1 MRWSDLDR
9 EACSFARTLSVVGDR
24 WTLLILRDCFL
35 GVRRFEH
42 FEARLGIGRGILAD
56 RLRKLTNAFVLTKV
70 AYRQKPTRWEYR
82 LTDKGRDLY
91 PLIMAMVHWGDT
103 HMPGKAGQPV
113 LHRHLACGALFE
125 PVLTCSECGQ
135 PVDAR
140 GVHVLPGPGAGD
152 ARHLAHQGANE
163 GDGAHQEPAVVA
175 LGW

>member
-1 MRWSDLDR
+1 LRWDELDQ
-9 EACSFARTLSVVGDR
+9 EACSLTRTLSVVGDR

-35 GVRRFEH
+35 RVRRFED

-56 RLRKLTNAFVLTKV
+56 RLRRLTDAFVLAKI
-70 AYRQKPTRWEYR
+70 AYRQRPTRYEYR

-103 HMPGKAGQPV
+103 HMAGKTGRPV
-113 LHRHLACGALFE
+113 LHRHLACGALFD
-125 PVLTCSECGQ
+125 PVLACSECGE

-152 ARHLAHQGANE
+152 ARHLVH
-163 GDGAHQEPAVVA
+163 EPAIVLPA
-175 LGW
+175 RK